1 MSCLVYEALEPA
13 FVAHLLLWLGR
24 FVSRDQACAGGVA
37 AVAGAVA
44 DAGPALLE
52 QPVALAA
59 PGELHASEDPVPT
72 MSFGAFACLPRRL
85 RQRFL
90 KMIHTFTK
98 DVFV

>member
-1 MSCLVYEALEPA
+1 VSCLVYEALEPVFA
-13 FVAHLLLWLGR
+13 AHLLLWLGR
-24 FVSRDQACAGGVA
+24 FVSRDQASAGGVA

-59 PGELHASEDPVPT
+59 PGELHASEDPVPKLT
-72 MSFGAFACLPRRL
+72 CATFACLPRRL
-85 RQRFL
+85 RQHFL

>member
-1 MSCLVYEALEPA
+1 MSCLFYEALEPA
-13 FVAHLLLWLGR
+13 FAAHLLLWLSR
-24 FVSRDQACAGGVA
+24 FVSRDQASAGGVA

-44 DAGPALLE
+44 DAGQALLE

-59 PGELHASEDPVPT
+59 PVELHASEDPVPT

-90 KMIHTFTK
+90 KLIHTFTK

>member
-1 MSCLVYEALEPA
+1 LVYEALEPA
-13 FVAHLLLWLGR
+13 FAAHLLLWLSR
-24 FVSRDQACAGGVA
+24 FVSRDQASAGGVA
-37 AVAGAVA
+37 AVAGAVVTVA
-44 DAGPALLE
+44 DAGQALLE

-59 PGELHASEDPVPT
+59 PVELHASEDPVPT